1 MLWERIKGQEA
12 PVAYLKRAIERERV
26 VSGYLFTGSEG
37 VGKSLAGS
45 VFAAALNCPV
55 RPGEGCGECPD
66 CRAVARGGHPD
77 VHHLAPSSKSRQIV
91 VDDIRRMRESVYLA
105 ALEDNWKVFL
115 IEDADRM
122 NPAAQNAFL
131 KTLEEPPRK
140 SVLIL
145 VTSQPGRLLPT
156 ILSRCQKVA
165 FSPWPFSLMEPFLRE
180 RTGLSGEECYVLHSL
195 SGGCPGRALRFHR
208 EGILKTRREVI
219 GLLTEGRLISA
230 REAADL
236 AERWIAI
243 STRPGRKLAAEL
255 KKERAELEG
264 DLDPGSRK
272 EREDRDNA
280 LVAAA
285 DLAGLEL
292 IFQLLFSWIR
302 DLFLYS
308 SIGDRA
314 PLINRDLGGRL
325 ADSARQFTASR
336 LRRLP
341 ARIEESR
348 RLAVRAATR
357 PARRIVLEN
366 LLIELG
372 FWRPAAGKRTRT

>member
-1 MLWERIKGQEA
+1 MLWERIKGQDE
-12 PVAYLKRAIERERV
+12 PVAYLKRAIDRERV
-26 VSGYLFTGSEG
+26 VSGYLFTGPEG
-37 VGKSLAGS
+37 VGKALAAS

-55 RPGEGCGECPD
+55 SPGGGCGECPD

-77 VHHLAPSSKSRQIV
+77 VHHLAPSSKSRQILV
-91 VDDIRRMRESVYLA
+91 EDIRRTRRSVYLA
-105 ALEDNWKVFL
+105 ARGDNWKVFL
-115 IEDADRM
+115 VEEADRM

-140 SVLIL
+140 TALIL
-145 VTSQPGRLLPT
+145 ITPHPARLLPT
-156 ILSRCQKVA
+156 IRSRCQKIA
-165 FSPWPFSLMEPFLRE
+165 FSPWPSTLMEPFLRE
-180 RTGLSGEECYVLHSL
+180 RTGLSPEECYVLHSL

-208 EGILKTRREVI
+208 EGILETRREVI
-219 GLLTEGRLISA
+219 GPLTEGRLLSA

-236 AERWIAI
+236 AENWIAI

-272 EREDRDNA
+272 DREARDNA

-285 DLAGLEL
+285 DQAGLEL
-292 IFQLLFSWIR
+292 IFQLIFSWIR

-314 PLINRDLGGRL
+314 PLINRDLERRL
-325 ADSARQFTASR
+325 AESARRFSGPG
-336 LRRLP
+336 LRRMP

-348 RLAVRAATR
+348 RLAFRAATR
-357 PARRIVLEN
+357 PARRVVLEN

-372 FWRPAAGKRTRT
+372 FWRPPAGK